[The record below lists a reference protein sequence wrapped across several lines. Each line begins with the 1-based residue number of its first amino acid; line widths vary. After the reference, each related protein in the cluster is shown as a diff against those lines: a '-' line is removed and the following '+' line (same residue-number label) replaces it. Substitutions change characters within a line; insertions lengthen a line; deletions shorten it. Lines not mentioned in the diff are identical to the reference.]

1 MTKTA
6 RITRIV
12 ILIFYSFFFLVFILL
27 YKNPINKLI
36 ENKYVL
42 IKNVKIDSI
51 YRFKS
56 STSKNGGGTTYS
68 YAIEFKDDMN
78 KQEIFISE
86 QTYKKTYTFNG
97 IVNDSIRTID
107 LVKIE
112 NCKGFI
118 QCSYKYYQYDNRFIC
133 DKNGICQFTED
144 YKKRQVI
151 ILILAAIFFII
162 VTTIIYKLFNSKFV
176 KTL

>member
-51 YRFKS
+51 YQHRS
-56 STSKNGGGTTYS
+56 GRSTSS
-68 YAIEFKDDMN
+68 YKIVFQDDMKKQTIDLQEDTYQN
-78 KQEIFISE
+78 KLIFSR
-86 QTYKKTYTFNG
+86 
-97 IVNDSIRTID
+97 IVMDSARTID

-133 DKNGICQFTED
+133 DKNGICQFTEA

-151 ILILAAIFFII
+151 ILILASIFFII

>member
-6 RITRIV
+6 QITRIV
-12 ILIFYSFFFLVFILL
+12 IFVFYIFFFLVFILL

-36 ENKYVL
+36 ENKYIL
-42 IKNVKIDSI
+42 IKNVKIDSVYE
-51 YRFKS
+51 YRSGRS
-56 STSKNGGGTTYS
+56 SYS
-68 YAIEFKDDMN
+68 YGIKFQDDM
-78 KQEIFISE
+78 KTQTISLNE
-86 QTYKKTYTFNG
+86 DTYRRNLVFSG

-112 NCKGFI
+112 NCKAFI

-133 DKNGICQFTED
+133 DKNGICHFTQP
-144 YKKRQVI
+144 YKERQIKI
-151 ILILAAIFFII
+151 ILLGAVFFII
-162 VTTIIYKLFNSKFV
+162 VTTIMYKLFNSKFV

>member
-27 YKNPINKLI
+27 YKNSVNKLI

-51 YRFKS
+51 SKYRSGS
-56 STSKNGGGTTYS
+56 SYS
-68 YAIEFKDDMN
+68 YSIYFRHDM
-78 KQEIFISE
+78 KTETISLTE
-86 QTYKKTYTFNG
+86 GNLVFSE
-97 IVNDSIRTID
+97 IVNNRVKTID
-107 LVKIE
+107 LVKVE
-112 NCKGFI
+112 NCKAFI
-118 QCSYKYYQYDNRFIC
+118 QCTYKYYQYDNRFIC
-133 DKNGICQFTED
+133 DKNGICQFTEA

-151 ILILAAIFFII
+151 ILILASIFFII